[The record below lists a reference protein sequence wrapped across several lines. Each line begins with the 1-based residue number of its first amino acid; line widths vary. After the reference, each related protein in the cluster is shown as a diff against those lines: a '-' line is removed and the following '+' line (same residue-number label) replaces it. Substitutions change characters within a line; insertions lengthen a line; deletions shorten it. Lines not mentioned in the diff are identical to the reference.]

1 VPLSLSLAGLATPTQ
16 VLLPLVSGRFRA
28 TLYGTSG
35 RGPLPGRV
43 ASRAL
48 LRDAQDLLS
57 LRVESGDTAVRTV
70 RCNHALYVA
79 AGRDLDELLARYV
92 LLL

>member
-1 VPLSLSLAGLATPTQ
+1 

-43 ASRAL
+43 ASAL

-79 AGRDLDELLARYV
+79 AGRDLDELLAR
-92 LLL
+92 